1 MRRFVVVAL
10 VLAAVAGA
18 IGFVL
23 WNPTGGNAADIPY
36 RLATVDRGPI
46 TASVRA
52 TGTLNPV
59 TTVLV
64 GSQLSGQVVEI
75 LADYNSQVKQGQVVA
90 RLDATQIRARRDAAQ
105 ADVEQAQADLG
116 MRRAGIDRIRAT
128 RQRAEATLRDLMA
141 QRDRVTAQLADARR
155 TLERQGEL
163 ISRNITSQTAFDT
176 AKTQV
181 DVQKATLDSVE
192 AQIAS
197 QKAELIG
204 LDADKALA
212 EAQLQSA
219 QAVVLQRQA
228 KLRDSEIDLARTE
241 VKSPVDGVVVQRQ
254 IDLGQTVAASLNA
267 PTLFQIAQDLREIEV
282 WANIDEADVGR
293 LKPGQ
298 PTTFTVNAYPNRTFD
313 GSVRLVR
320 LGAQTVQNVVTYTGV
335 ISVGNHDMAL
345 LPGMTATLQ
354 IVTDER
360 RNALRVSN
368 AALRFRPPGAT
379 AAPAGA
385 PPLPGAS
392 PGARGPG
399 SASGRGFQELRER
412 IATELKPTPEQS
424 AAIDGMITEA
434 RANFPGREPGL
445 SDDER
450 RSAMRQFRR
459 EMQTKIAGALD
470 PERRAKYEAMVAE
483 MRGGRPASPEAG
495 TPGRVFVLG
504 GDGKPAPVAVR
515 LGVSDGSTTEVL
527 GGELTEGTAVITG
540 GGPKAQTAQAQETSP
555 AQRPRGPR
563 LF

>member
-10 VLAAVAGA
+10 VLAALASA
-18 IGFVL
+18 IAFVI
-23 WNPTGGNAADIPY
+23 WTPTGGSAADIPY
-36 RLATVDRGPI
+36 RLASVDRGPI

-105 ADVEQAQADLG
+105 ADVEQARADLG

-128 RQRAEATLRDLMA
+128 RQRAEATLRDLGA
-141 QRDRVTAQLADARR
+141 QRDRVTAQFADARR

-163 ISRNITSQTAFDT
+163 IARNITSQTAFDS

-181 DVQKATLDSVE
+181 DVQKATLESVE

-197 QKAELIG
+197 QKAELVG
-204 LDADKALA
+204 LDADRALA
-212 EAQLQSA
+212 EAQFQSA
-219 QAVVLQRQA
+219 EAVLLQRQA
-228 KLRDSEIDLARTE
+228 KLRDSEIDLSRTE

-267 PTLFQIAQDLREIEV
+267 PVLFQIAQDLREIEV

-298 PTTFTVNAYPNRTFD
+298 PTSFTVNAYPNRTFE
-313 GSVRLVR
+313 GTVRMVR
-320 LGAQTVQNVVTYTGV
+320 LGAQTVQNVVTYTAV
-335 ISVGNHDMAL
+335 ISVGNQDHAL

-354 IVTDER
+354 ITTDER
-360 RNALRVSN
+360 RNALRVPN
-368 AALRFRPPGAT
+368 AALRFRPVGAVATSPGAPALPGAT
-379 AAPAGA
+379 PQ
-385 PPLPGAS
+385 
-392 PGARGPG
+392 ARGPG

-412 IATELKPTPEQS
+412 LAAEIQPTPEQN
-424 AAIDGMITEA
+424 AAIERMMAEA
-434 RANFPGREPGL
+434 RGNFPGREPGL

-450 RSAMRQFRR
+450 RAAMRQFRR
-459 EMQTKIAGALD
+459 DMQTKIAGALD
-470 PERRAKYEAMVAE
+470 PERRAKFEAMVAE
-483 MRGGRPASPEAG
+483 MRETRPGAQTG
-495 TPGRVFVLG
+495 TAGRVFVLG
-504 GDGKPAPVAVR
+504 GDGKPAPVALR
-515 LGVSDGSTTEVL
+515 LGVTDGSTTEVL
-527 GGELTEGTAVITG
+527 GGELTDGAAVITG
-540 GGPKAQTAQAQETSP
+540 GGPKPQTAQPQETSP